1 MLITPE
7 PYIIYYLLV
16 KTDKRVCY
24 PLTNNRFFLTFYK
37 LVKQLSMIHQLSPSI
52 LVETPL
58 GTGQALFIIDYGMHQ
73 NTCWVV
79 ALAKDGS
86 IKHFDCNDVI
96 LSTNYTY
103 GLNLMKNKT
112 TDT

>member
-1 MLITPE
+1 MSIL
-7 PYIIYYLLV
+7 
-16 KTDKRVCY
+16 
-24 PLTNNRFFLTFYK
+24 
-37 LVKQLSMIHQLSPSI
+37 QLKPSI

-58 GTGQALFIIDYGMHQ
+58 GTGQAIFIIDYGMHQ

-79 ALAKDGS
+79 ALVSNGV

-103 GLNLMKNKT
+103 GMNLRKNHFPEADKVLNET
-112 TDT
+112 T

>member
-1 MLITPE
+1 MIL
-7 PYIIYYLLV
+7 
-16 KTDKRVCY
+16 
-24 PLTNNRFFLTFYK
+24 
-37 LVKQLSMIHQLSPSI
+37 QLNPAM

-58 GTGQALFIIDYGMHQ
+58 GTGQAIFIIDYGMHQ

-79 ALAKDGS
+79 ALQKNGV

-103 GLNLMKNKT
+103 GLNLVKNHPEYKNGVEKST
-112 TDT
+112 SETKS

>member
-1 MLITPE
+1 M
-7 PYIIYYLLV
+7 IY
-16 KTDKRVCY
+16 
-24 PLTNNRFFLTFYK
+24 
-37 LVKQLSMIHQLSPSI
+37 QLNPSI

-58 GTGQALFIIDYGMHQ
+58 GHGQALFLIDYGMHQ

-79 ALAKDGS
+79 ALVKDGV

-103 GLNLMKNKT
+103 GLNLIKNTGEKLNGLNT
-112 TDT
+112 KKEV

>member
-1 MLITPE
+1 M
-7 PYIIYYLLV
+7 V
-16 KTDKRVCY
+16 CTDSI
-24 PLTNNRFFLTFYK
+24 NNETMIL
-37 LVKQLSMIHQLSPSI
+37 QLNPSI

-79 ALAKDGS
+79 ALVKTGS
-86 IKHFDCNDVI
+86 IKHFDCNDVV

-103 GLNLMKNKT
+103 GVNLMKNK
-112 TDT
+112 DPHIGEGEKK